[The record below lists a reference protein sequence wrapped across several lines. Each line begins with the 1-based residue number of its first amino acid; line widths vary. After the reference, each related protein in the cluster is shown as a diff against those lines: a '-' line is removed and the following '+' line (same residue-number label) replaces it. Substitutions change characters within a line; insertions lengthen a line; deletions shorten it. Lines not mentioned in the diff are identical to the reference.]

1 VRVPRGNLLGEE
13 GQGVDL
19 TRNAFL
25 PSGASI
31 GIFAAA
37 AMRQAFDIAYRF
49 ALTEKRGGPVPIIEY
64 QAVSDILADAKGK
77 IEAVRLLAWRALDAV
92 MSMHPSGPELA
103 LHAKIFGSETSVEV
117 INELIKIVGVT
128 AYDEKFPIIRYLM
141 DTLSYPIIEGSNVG
155 VRRRQLQALFRTPGY
170 DPLSASGMA

>member
-1 VRVPRGNLLGEE
+1 
-13 GQGVDL
+13 
-19 TRNAFL
+19 
-25 PSGASI
+25 
-31 GIFAAA
+31 
-37 AMRQAFDIAYRF
+37 
-49 ALTEKRGGPVPIIEY
+49 
-64 QAVSDILADAKGK
+64 
-77 IEAVRLLAWRALDAV
+77 